1 MATLC
6 ETLIGDTY
14 CSLIKA
20 QDNNSVSAPVQLSD
34 GSGNLLSLTLGPQS
48 TGINVTGSIGSDS
61 NITASGNV
69 IGGQLTG
76 NTCITT
82 TGNLYAATTAGNCVG
97 IGTSTPNQKLTVN
110 GSISANGDMY
120 LDKGGLYAS
129 NGVGLSTQILQ
140 STGTKIEWVNPPTG
154 AGCTGSVCGTGTT
167 NYVTKFTGSTT
178 IGNSIIQDNG
188 SLIGIGVAPSVYKL
202 KVGGGVCATGFTGP
216 ITGNLTGNICDN
228 TTVGG
233 NLTVNSTTNLVGA
246 VSMCST
252 LTTASQATLASAK
265 IQGVLKDCTDN
276 IGDAG
281 YVLQSTGAGIQWA
294 SLTSLPSAGT
304 AGALSPGAAIGIT
317 GAVTGAGVTFT
328 GANNI
333 NINTTGI
340 NGGCINS
347 GTINAARIPA
357 SVKLAAGKEL
367 TNGTSQRDRVA
378 YVNSSDGVMEIGKYI
393 NFHDADSC
401 TADYS
406 VRLGSTNGVL
416 DLLGTFKA
424 SGDIIA
430 FATSDERLKDNK
442 KCITDANNII
452 NGLNNYCFDWN
463 DKSGREGPG
472 IGVLA
477 QDVQKVLPNAVCKR
491 ENGYLAVDYNQFIPV
506 LLQRVKELSAEVEEL
521 KAKIN

>member
-34 GSGNLLSLTLGPQS
+34 GSGNLLSLTLGPQN
-48 TGINVTGSIGSDS
+48 TGISVTGSIGSNG
-61 NITASGNV
+61 NISAGGNV
-69 IGGQLTG
+69 IGGQITG

-82 TGNLYAATTAGNCVG
+82 TGNLYAATTTGNCVG
-97 IGTSTPNQKLTVN
+97 IGTITPNQKLTVS

-120 LDKGGLYAS
+120 LDKGKLYAC
-129 NGVGLSTQILQ
+129 NGEGSSTQILQ
-140 STGTKIEWVNPPTG
+140 STGANIKWIDPPAG
-154 AGCTGSVCGTGTT
+154 AGCTGTVCGTGTT
-167 NYVTKFTGSTT
+167 NYVTKFTNSTT

-188 SLIGIGVAPSVYKL
+188 SLIGIGVAPGVYKL

-216 ITGNLTGNICDN
+216 ITGNLTGNICGN

-233 NLTVNSTTNLVGA
+233 NLTVNSATSLVGA
-246 VSMCST
+246 VGMCST
-252 LTTASQATLASAK
+252 LTTAGQATLASAK

-276 IGDAG
+276 TGTAG
-281 YVLQSTGAGIQWA
+281 YVLQSTGAGIRWA
-294 SLTSLPSAGT
+294 SLTSLPSATT
-304 AGALSPGAAIGIT
+304 AGRLSPGAAIGIT

-328 GANNI
+328 GASPI
-333 NINTTGI
+333 SINTTGI
-340 NGGCINS
+340 NGSCITS
-347 GTINAARIPA
+347 GTVPDARI
-357 SVKLAAGKEL
+357 SSTVKLAAGKDL
-367 TNGTSQRDRVA
+367 TNGITQRDRVA
-378 YVNSSDGVMEIGKYI
+378 YVESNGVMEIGKYI
-393 NFHDADSC
+393 DFHDADSC
-401 TADYS
+401 TADCS
-406 VRLGSTNGVL
+406 VRLESTNGVL
-416 DLLGTFKA
+416 DLTGTFKA

-477 QDVQKVLPNAVCKR
+477 QDVQKVLPNAVCER
-491 ENGYLAVDYNQFIPV
+491 ENGYLAIDYNQFIPV